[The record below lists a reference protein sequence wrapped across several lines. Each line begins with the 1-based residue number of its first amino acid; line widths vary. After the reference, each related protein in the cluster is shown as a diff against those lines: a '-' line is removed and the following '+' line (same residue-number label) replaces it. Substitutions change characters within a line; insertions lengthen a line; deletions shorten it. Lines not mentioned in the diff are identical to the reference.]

1 MTQTLIDNDIGF
13 DTIFDG
19 QQLCRGNNAQ
29 IGIINLTCDPRM
41 IIDILDSYITTT
53 ALQNKKFNKIE
64 T

>member
-1 MTQTLIDNDIGF
+1 METPIRLLGPDLPHDSNFDIDNDIGF

-41 IIDILDSYITTT
+41 IIDIRL
-53 ALQNKKFNKIE
+53 L
-64 T
+64 